1 MLSEN
6 DGADG
11 EAPRKLAVIEGG
23 VAGGDATLTK
33 EKNKKFRGQERN
45 KARSDS
51 QQKSISEK
59 EIHSN

>member
-33 EKNKKFRGQERN
+33 EKNKKFRG
-45 KARSDS
+45 
-51 QQKSISEK
+51 
-59 EIHSN
+59 